1 MGWHPLARPEWKNSW
16 GGDGVIAVSSMSLVK
31 SSLMCIPEPASNA
44 QTQSSSLPLVSSNQ
58 SLQQDPS
65 SSFPSGDLSGLCQGC
80 SAATTDVQ
88 CLLWTSSQRIKA
100 SGPPMGVGW
109 ADGQPS
115 PQDARPLQCL
125 LLKYPQLQRKK
136 KTNKPGKT
144 QRKSHVVVLTSS
156 LTLAEPDLA
165 EAELQRGSPKHR
177 AKMPVQGTTFA
188 GSLCQVPPG
197 FTPTLPF
204 RLEIFHPGVFFF
216 PDSSAKSRSQRDEKL
231 GQPNSPRF
239 AGGMLPF
246 TGR

>member
-1 MGWHPLARPEWKNSW
+1 MEECCGVPPGAEEPRTQHIPLRSSCRAPQTFQRWVGILWQDLSGRIHG

-136 KTNKPGKT
+136 TNKPGKT
-144 QRKSHVVVLTSS
+144 QRKS
-156 LTLAEPDLA
+156 
-165 EAELQRGSPKHR
+165 RG
-177 AKMPVQGTTFA
+177 
-188 GSLCQVPPG
+188 
-197 FTPTLPF
+197 
-204 RLEIFHPGVFFF
+204 GVNII
-216 PDSSAKSRSQRDEKL
+216 SY
-231 GQPNSPRF
+231 
-239 AGGMLPF
+239 
-246 TGR
+246 TGRA